1 MRLRTS
7 LALGFAGVAA
17 AVALVVGVAT
27 WTATAQRLDASTDQS
42 LREGAFELHGR
53 LEGRGIAGAAAGTR
67 FERGGG
73 RPAGIPSGTA
83 DDDGAGPGGGPD
95 DDGDLASR
103 TVLPAQ
109 LLAADGTVTTLQL
122 TTTTLPVRPADV
134 AVAADDE
141 ARLLYSDVVVGG
153 EHYRMLT
160 WGAGNGRGAVQ
171 IARDARDNDRVLGGL
186 AIAVTLIGLVTALL
200 AAGAGVLLARRL
212 TRRLER
218 LGDATR
224 EVARTGSFDVS
235 VPEGGSDEVAD
246 LGHTFNDMLRRLSLL
261 RERQER
267 LLADAGHELRTPLT
281 SLRTNIS
288 LLERFGE
295 LPPAARTRVVDDLR
309 GESREL
315 STLVEEVLS
324 LARGTTD
331 AQPPEPLLLN
341 DVARSVVERARRRTG
356 RTISLTGPDDPADA
370 VVLGDRAALQRAVW
384 NLLDNAQKFDPTGSP
399 VDVAVTADG
408 LGVTVT
414 VADRGPG
421 VPDDERDAVFE
432 RFHRGAAARAVAGSG
447 LGLSIVADVVA
458 QHGGAVRLEP
468 REGGGTV
475 AVLTLPLAPPDAT
488 D

>member
-7 LALGFAGVAA
+7 LALGFAGVAT
-17 AVALVVGVAT
+17 AVAATVGVAT
-27 WTATAQRLDASTDQS
+27 WTATAQRLEAAADES
-42 LREGAFELHGR
+42 LVDGAFTLHGS
-53 LEGRGIAGAAAGTR
+53 LEGRGERREGRRFTGGPSTSGGAASSGSL
-67 FERGGG
+67 
-73 RPAGIPSGTA
+73 PAGSVPS
-83 DDDGAGPGGGPD
+83 DDVDRPGG
-95 DDGDLASR
+95 DGDRDLAAR
-103 TVLPAQ
+103 NLLPAQ
-109 LLAADGTVTTLQL
+109 LVSASGAVTAVPPATI
-122 TTTTLPVRPADV
+122 TLPVRAADV
-134 AVAADDE
+134 AVAAADDP
-141 ARLLYSDVVVGG
+141 RQVYSHVVVDGT
-153 EHYRMLT
+153 HYRMLT
-160 WGAGNGRGAVQ
+160 WGAGQGRGAVQ
-171 IARDARDNDRVLGGL
+171 IARSMQDNDRVLGGL
-186 AIAVTLIGLVTALL
+186 AVAITLIGLVTALL
-200 AAGAGVLLARRL
+200 AAAAGLLLARRL

-235 VPEGGSDEVAD
+235 VPQGGSDEVAD
-246 LGHTFNDMLRRLSLL
+246 LGHTFNEMLLRLAQL

-295 LPPAARTRVVDDLR
+295 LPPGARTRVVDDLR

-315 STLVEEVLS
+315 STLVEEVLA

-331 AQPPEPLLLN
+331 AQPHEPLLLT
-341 DVARSVVERARRRTG
+341 DVVRSVVERARRRTG
-356 RTISLTGPDDPADA
+356 RTISLTEPDDVAEA

-384 NLLDNAQKFDPTGSP
+384 NLLDNAQKFDPAGSP
-399 VDVAVTADG
+399 VDVAVVADG
-408 LGVTVT
+408 RTVTVT

-421 VPDDERDAVFE
+421 VPDDEREAVFE

-458 QHGGAVRLEP
+458 QHSGSVRLSA

-475 AVLTLPLAPPDAT
+475 AVLSLPASEAD
-488 D
+488 